1 MVAAWSNYG
10 DTVEPSIAFE
20 KNIMSSTSLFANVPR
35 TDYLHFGQGPSF
47 NPKAV
52 TELLGLKKQEVS
64 KIAQVAESS
73 VRYDQEIPH
82 KVRERLEEIGSIINL
97 VAGVFDGDIHKT
109 ALWFRTSNS
118 MLGDVTPRDMIRL
131 GRYDKLRKF
140 IISALIENNKD
151 VAYARKANNGN
162 EKT

>member
-1 MVAAWSNYG
+1 
-10 DTVEPSIAFE
+10 
-20 KNIMSSTSLFANVPR
+20 MSATSLFANVPR
-35 TDYLHFGQGPSF
+35 TDYLHFGQGPNF

-52 TELLGLKKQEVS
+52 TELLGLKKQDVS

-97 VAGVFDGDIHKT
+97 VAGVFDGDTHKT

-118 MLGDVTPRDMIRL
+118 MLGDITPRDMIRL

-140 IISALIENNKD
+140 IISALIEMD
-151 VAYARKANNGN
+151 TAEACG
-162 EKT
+162 